1 MYSVPFLVNKDMK
14 KYIIKRLLQL
24 IPILFGITILTFLL
38 MYISPG
44 DPAEKRLTARNEII
58 SAQVL
63 EEMREEMG
71 LNRSFLVQY
80 KDWLMDV
87 CHGDFGISYRDNRP
101 VGEKL
106 GQGLKNTLILSVS
119 SLLFAVL
126 VSFPLGI
133 YTAIRRNRPADYVIR
148 FFSFTGN
155 SIPGFL
161 LSILLMYVFCIKLH
175 IFPIKAKGTLNGL
188 FLPMLALAIPRIS
201 SFVRQ
206 IRAEILEQMGKDYVH
221 GLRCRGVKERIVLVQ
236 NVLHNAMIAIITL
249 LGLSIGEMMAGSVV
263 IETIFSW
270 QGIGK
275 LVMDSITARDY
286 PVVQGFVLIMAV
298 IYVGVNLLTDI
309 SYHIFD
315 PRIERG

>member
-1 MYSVPFLVNKDMK
+1 MPLLVVKRMK
-14 KYIIKRLLQL
+14 SYIIKRLLQM

-44 DPAEKRLTARNEII
+44 DPAEKRLAARNEVI
-58 SAQVL
+58 SVEVL
-63 EEMREEMG
+63 EAMREEMG
-71 LNRSFLVQY
+71 LNRPFLVQY
-80 KDWLMDV
+80 KDWILGI

-101 VGEKL
+101 VGGKL
-106 GQGLKNTLILSVS
+106 WQGLKNTLLLSMS
-119 SLLFAVL
+119 SLLFTIL

-133 YTAIRRNRPADYVIR
+133 YTAIRRNKPADYCIR
-148 FFSFTGN
+148 FLSFIGN

-161 LSILLMYVFCIKLH
+161 LCVLLMYFFCIKIH
-175 IFPIKAKGTLNGL
+175 AFPVKAKGSLNGL

-206 IRAEILEQMGKDYVH
+206 IRAEILEQLGKDYVH
-221 GLRCRGVKERIVLVQ
+221 GLRCRGVKERIVLIH

-286 PVVQGFVLIMAV
+286 PVVQGFVLIMTV
-298 IYVGVNLLTDI
+298 IYVVVNLLTDI
-309 SYHIFD
+309 SYHFFD
-315 PRIERG
+315 PRVERG